1 MMSEIE
7 LGESVCFVNG
17 LKGVVFMK
25 LFKKIVCTLFSL
37 LALCSPCV
45 LAGHDK
51 VPLGGDPCEFR
62 VLCVRSGSQNVVEI
76 GGGIGRYFIH
86 HPNIREYAITDTTP
100 CQRKICD
107 IITRSSNEYL
117 LEFEEKSTNYWNR
130 WRILKPEGCSYW
142 ILTPYGGRD
151 IYRRKVYIKKI
162 PRSDAW
168 NIEAE
173 CIIGSEIIKIPLA
186 IVHFGPGVGGEIMD
200 IINFLAA
207 IIYYPEFRNFVS

>member
-1 MMSEIE
+1 
-7 LGESVCFVNG
+7 
-17 LKGVVFMK
+17 MK
-25 LFKKIVCTLFSL
+25 LFKKIIYALFSFL
-37 LALCSPCV
+37 ILCSSGV
-45 LAGHDK
+45 LASCDK
-51 VPLGGDPCEFR
+51 VPLGGEPCEFM
-62 VLCVRSGSQNVVEI
+62 VSCVRRGDSDTVEVGGEI
-76 GGGIGRYFIH
+76 GKYFIH
-86 HPNIREYAITDTTP
+86 HPNIREYTITDTTLY
-100 CQRKICD
+100 QRKICD

-117 LEFEEKSTNYWNR
+117 LEFEEKSTNYWNK

-168 NIEAE
+168 NIESE
-173 CIIGSEIIKIPLA
+173 CIIGSEVIKIPLA